1 MKYFK
6 IKLLVGV
13 LLTAFLTSCD
23 SETPLP
29 EDFVP
34 EINGGHQ
41 AIVEDRDI
49 VFYYGLFNVE
59 GEASSSF
66 KKGEEIYFSF
76 WVENKSDI
84 DYGMVRPIDNKFMQV
99 FYEKAIDNAELIGRP
114 YEGFCNQVNLR
125 WPIEKQSIIKG
136 IAIPWYSFGK
146 GAFYCNPREGE
157 LLEAGD
163 YYTSIIK
170 TFEFCDAQ
178 HNCYLTDE
186 IILRVD
192 FEVIE

>member
-6 IKLLVGV
+6 IKLLIGV
-13 LLTAFLTSCD
+13 LTIAFLTSCD

-41 AIVEDRDI
+41 ASVEDRDI
-49 VFYYGLFNVE
+49 VFHYGLFNVE
-59 GEASSSF
+59 GEASTTF

-76 WVENKSDI
+76 WIENKSDI
-84 DYGMVRPIDNKFMQV
+84 DLGMTRPVDRKFMQV
-99 FYEKAIDNAELIGRP
+99 FHIKDIDNSELIGTP
-114 YEGFCNQVNLR
+114 FGEFCEQAG
-125 WPIEKQSIIKG
+125 WKWEIEKNSISKVTV
-136 IAIPWYSFGK
+136 IPWYSFGHR
-146 GAFYCNPREGE
+146 GFYCQTREGE

-170 TFEFCDAQ
+170 TFEFWDS
-178 HNCYLTDE
+178 NSSYYLTDE
-186 IILRVD
+186 INLRVD
-192 FEVIE
+192 FEVID